1 MPLGKFTLTNQK
13 QRSVSGSD
21 ASSVWNFCARF
32 SDIISRG
39 NQLVAS
45 PNDGCFLRLDSLTH
59 SGLNNIK
66 VGLTYNAITNKSI
79 FS

>member
-13 QRSVSGSD
+13 QRPVSGSD
-21 ASSVWNFCARF
+21 ASSAWNFLARF
-32 SDIISRG
+32 SDVISRG

-45 PNDGCFLRLDSLTH
+45 PNVGCFLRLDSLTH

-66 VGLTYNAITNKSI
+66 VGLTYNAITTKSI
-79 FS
+79 SP